1 MLTIKQFASFEEAK
15 SEWQDIENATFLYP
29 FQSWWYN
36 NLFAKHFSSQENILI
51 LGVYENS
58 PTSHKENSLAIGAFE
73 VINNTITF
81 LGTKD
86 VSKDKELVQDI
97 TDFGDIAYAESGK
110 HQAAEIWHALLTYFT
125 KAKFTQCNFTYVRQ
139 DSPTYSAL
147 QASTHPEQVET
158 SPYVTLPKTW
168 DEYLATLER
177 KERHE
182 LRRKIKRLEQ
192 DTAFHLCKDQ
202 TIGED
207 FHEFIRLHKLSDPHK
222 AKFMTEDM
230 EKFFWDLVTCEKN
243 NWQIHF
249 CSLFREHRQVASV
262 MAFMNDSHT
271 LLYNSGF
278 DPVYSYYSVG
288 FLVKAFLL
296 KKSIEQGKTIY
307 DFLRGNERYKYDL
320 GAQDLPLFQINKNL

>member
-1 MLTIKQFASFEEAK
+1 MLTIKRFGSFEEVK
-15 SEWQDIENATFLYP
+15 PEWQQIENSTFLYP

-36 NLFAKHFSSQENILI
+36 NLFAQHFSNMQDMYL
-51 LGVYENS
+51 LGVYEDK
-58 PTSHKENSLAIGAFE
+58 TVRAIGAFE
-73 VINNTITF
+73 IIDQAVTF

-86 VSKDKELVQDI
+86 VSKDSAIVQDI
-97 TDFGDIAYAESGK
+97 TDFADVVYSEEGK
-110 HQAAEIWHALLTYFT
+110 HQTSDIWQTIFDYFT
-125 KAKFTQCNFTYVRQ
+125 KADVTTFDFTYVRQ
-139 DSPTYSAL
+139 DSPTYAVL
-147 QASTHPEQVET
+147 ETEGQVQQVET
-158 SPYVTLPKTW
+158 SPFVMLPHTW
-168 DEYLATLER
+168 DEYLTTLER

-182 LRRKIKRLEQ
+182 LKRKIRRLEQ

-202 TIGED
+202 TIKED

-262 MAFMNDSHT
+262 MAFMNTTHT

-278 DPVYSYYSVG
+278 DPEYSYYSVG
-288 FLVKAFLL
+288 LLVKAFLL
-296 KKSIEQGKTIY
+296 KKSIEQGKSIY

-320 GAQDLPLFQINKNL
+320 GAKDLPLFQIEKNL